1 MRLDLFG
8 TPPQPAAPLIS
19 TQAQYIGEGAPP
31 IEEHDPD
38 VSVQTEDEVKTDE
51 AVQQEEDKKF
61 SIPCLGGALP
71 LILVGMVSIN
81 KRRK

>member
-1 MRLDLFG
+1 MN
-8 TPPQPAAPLIS
+8 T

-38 VSVQTEDEVKTDE
+38 EAVQTEDEGITDD
-51 AVQQEEDKKF
+51 AVQQEEDKKV